1 VTRSGLLP
9 GHAFPP
15 VSAVLVRLLAELPT
29 TGFWSDVGL
38 TLEGWGLGLA
48 LATLLAV
55 PAGILIG
62 SSRLAYRMLR
72 APIEFLRPI
81 PSVALIPLAVLV
93 FGTQLPNKL
102 FLVTFASLWPL
113 LFQAIYGV
121 QDVDPVAQDTA
132 RSFGFGRL
140 QRTYLVTL
148 PSATPYIATGL
159 RISSS
164 VALILAVTSELVV
177 GVPGL
182 GKTIN
187 LAASGGD
194 YPLMYA
200 LITVTGLLGVVLN
213 ETFRRVEA
221 RTLRWHTS
229 QRAA

>member
-1 VTRSGLLP
+1 
-9 GHAFPP
+9 
-15 VSAVLVRLLAELPT
+15 
-29 TGFWSDVGL
+29 
-38 TLEGWGLGLA
+38 
-48 LATLLAV
+48 
-55 PAGILIG
+55 
-62 SSRLAYRMLR
+62 M
-72 APIEFLRPI
+72 
-81 PSVALIPLAVLV
+81 
-93 FGTQLPNKL
+93 FGTELPNKL

-132 RSFGFGRL
+132 RSFGFGRMR
-140 QRTYLVTL
+140 RTYLVTL
-148 PSATPYIATGL
+148 PSAMPYIATGL

-213 ETFRRVEA
+213 ETFRRIEA